1 MIFTLSNFISIS
13 SKASMFSQLGERK
26 GIFGLANKD
35 IQHYNPEIV
44 NHYLN
49 VLLSQDVEIGNRS
62 TTDSSF
68 RQMRMKP
75 QS

>member
-1 MIFTLSNFISIS
+1 
-13 SKASMFSQLGERK
+13 MFSQLCERK
-26 GIFGLANKD
+26 GIFGLGNKD

-49 VLLSQDVEIGNRS
+49 GLLSRDVEVGNRS